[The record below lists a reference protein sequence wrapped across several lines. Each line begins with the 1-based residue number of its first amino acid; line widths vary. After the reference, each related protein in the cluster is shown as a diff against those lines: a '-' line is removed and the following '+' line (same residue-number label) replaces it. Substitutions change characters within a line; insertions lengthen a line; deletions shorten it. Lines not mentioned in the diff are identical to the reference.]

1 MKHTKQSTERPARPG
16 RRQRARAGG
25 PYAGPAKPPVAEAM
39 SATGQ
44 ARAVGDQSG
53 RPAKGETP
61 LVERTAAP
69 TKTAYE
75 GGGGTGHQQRG
86 DGGGTDQQRREPTE
100 GGAGE
105 GYVRL
110 RMRLRGDVLQVVDSH
125 LVEGPLAQHG
135 TFHGSHAYEVSL
147 GDRLLHAG
155 SLPDLGV
162 QRSFVAPGGEAS
174 GLGHHVVE
182 REVVEFMARVPAAEV
197 TPRALADIRVTLH
210 RVKEP
215 VHVQRL
221 GTEPLG
227 DQLERQ
233 VRSVAQVV
241 GLPESAL
248 PQAITARG
256 GRTPQA

>member
-1 MKHTKQSTERPARPG
+1 MKHTKQSTERPARSG

-25 PYAGPAKPPVAEAM
+25 PYAGPAKAPATEAM
-39 SATGQ
+39 NQMTPD
-44 ARAVGDQSG
+44 GDQSG
-53 RPAKGETP
+53 RPAKGETRG
-61 LVERTAAP
+61 VERTATP
-69 TKTAYE
+69 TKAAYE
-75 GGGGTGHQQRG
+75 DGRRSEHQRDGH
-86 DGGGTDQQRREPTE
+86 DGGTDQQRREPAE
-100 GGAGE
+100 GSPEE

-125 LVEGPLAQHG
+125 FVQGPLAQHS
-135 TFHGSHAYEVSL
+135 TFHGSHVYEVSL
-147 GDRLLHAG
+147 GNRLLHAG

-162 QRSFVAPGGEAS
+162 QRSFVAPDGEAS

-197 TPRALADIRVTLH
+197 TPQTLAGIRVTLH

-221 GTEPLG
+221 GTEPLAE
-227 DQLERQ
+227 QLERQ
-233 VRSVAQVV
+233 VRSVAQLV

-248 PQAITARG
+248 PEAITARG
-256 GRTPQA
+256 GRTPLV